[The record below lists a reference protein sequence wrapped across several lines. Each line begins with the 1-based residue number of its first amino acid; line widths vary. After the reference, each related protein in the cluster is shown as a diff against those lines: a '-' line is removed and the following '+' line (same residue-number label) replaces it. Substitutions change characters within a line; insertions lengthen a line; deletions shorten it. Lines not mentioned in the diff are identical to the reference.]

1 MRFKFAFFAVLVAL
15 VSSLWAIDG
24 AFAASGEEA
33 VSSSWQAGEGSGTG
47 SGHPTGNIDKD
58 APGEVEEFAHIALPQ
73 APDCT
78 FSTARSPYRCERPRD
93 VVLPAPLRPPS
104 LG

>member
-24 AFAASGEEA
+24 AFAASGEA
-33 VSSSWQAGEGSGTG
+33 VAHSSWQVGEGPGTG
-47 SGHPTGNIDKD
+47 SGHPAGDIDKD

-78 FSTARSPYRCERPRD
+78 FNTARSPYRRESPRE
-93 VVLPAPLRPPS
+93 VVLPAPLRPPAR
-104 LG
+104 G

>member
-33 VSSSWQAGEGSGTG
+33 VQFSWQSGEGAG
-47 SGHPTGNIDKD
+47 SGHSADDVDKD
-58 APGEVEEFAHIALPQ
+58 ASVEVEEFAHIVLIQPLGCA
-73 APDCT
+73 
-78 FSTARSPYRCERPRD
+78 FGIVRSLYERGRPRE
-93 VVLPAPLRPPS
+93 VVLPTPLKPPS
-104 LG
+104 LA

>member
-24 AFAASGEEA
+24 AFAAAGEEA
-33 VSSSWQAGEGSGTG
+33 VQFSWQSGEGAGTG
-47 SGHPTGNIDKD
+47 SGHSAGDIDKEVS
-58 APGEVEEFAHIALPQ
+58 GEVEEFAHIVLPQ

-78 FSTARSPYRCERPRD
+78 FGMVRAPYRRERPREL
-93 VVLPAPLRPPS
+93 VLPTPLRPPS
-104 LG
+104 RG